1 MPIDAPGLVLRRKG
15 GRGGAAEI
23 QEVPQPVVGSG
34 APHHR
39 GGGRGEEDRH
49 EGPGLG
55 GVEGRGGGCDLTGV
69 NTLAAS
75 LHLPQGQAVGPRPHQ
90 ARLGQPDCQAASRE
104 RQHSEGQQSTVR
116 DLADAS
122 SYARRT
128 QLKPCKMCLSLC
140 LYGRRA
146 PIPR

>member
-1 MPIDAPGLVLRRKG
+1 MRERDSAYLVPIDGPGLVLRRKG
-15 GRGGAAEI
+15 GRGGAAEV
-23 QEVPQPVVGSG
+23 QEVPQPVVGPG

-75 LHLPQGQAVGPRPHQ
+75 LHSSHSQTVGPGPYQ
-90 ARLGQPDCQAASRE
+90 ARLGQPHCQAASRE

-116 DLADAS
+116 GVALQ
-122 SYARRT
+122 YCRL
-128 QLKPCKMCLSLC
+128 Q
-140 LYGRRA
+140 
-146 PIPR
+146 